1 MKKRRIPVGYI
12 WDRAW
17 AEKRSD
23 LESDLEDFFIKASNL
38 TRPDGTRLMKL
49 AGLVKLE
56 QEVIDEANNLL
67 DELEKAYH
75 SEGCEIPGYVAIF
88 KDGDTSPTWT

>member
-1 MKKRRIPVGYI
+1 
-12 WDRAW
+12 
-17 AEKRSD
+17 
-23 LESDLEDFFIKASNL
+23 
-38 TRPDGTRLMKL
+38 MKL

-75 SEGCEIPGYVAIF
+75 SEGFVLHVPEGA
-88 KDGDTSPTWT
+88 KDNYE

>member
-38 TRPDGTRLMKL
+38 TRPDGIRLMKL
-49 AGLVKLE
+49 DFNRSKF
-56 QEVIDEANNLL
+56 IDEANNLL

>member
-38 TRPDGTRLMKL
+38 TRPDGIRLMKL
-49 AGLVKLE
+49 DFNRSKF
-56 QEVIDEANNLL
+56 IDEANNLL

-75 SEGCEIPGYVAIF
+75 SEGCEIPRYVAIF

>member
-12 WDRAW
+12 GDRYEAKGETW

-23 LESDLEDFFIKASNL
+23 IESHLEDFFIKASNL
-38 TRPDGTRLMKL
+38 TRPDGIRLMKL
-49 AGLVKLE
+49 DFNRSKF
-56 QEVIDEANNLL
+56 IDEANNLL

-75 SEGCEIPGYVAIF
+75 SEGFVLHVPEGA
-88 KDGDTSPTWT
+88 KDNYE

>member
-38 TRPDGTRLMKL
+38 TRPYGIRLMKL
-49 AGLVKLE
+49 DFNRSKF
-56 QEVIDEANNLL
+56 IDEANNLL

>member
-38 TRPDGTRLMKL
+38 TRPDGIRLMKL
-49 AGLVKLE
+49 DFNRSKF
-56 QEVIDEANNLL
+56 IDEANNLL

-75 SEGCEIPGYVAIF
+75 SEGCEIPRYVAIF
-88 KDGDTSPTWT
+88 KDGDTSPTCT

>member
-49 AGLVKLE
+49 DFNRSKF
-56 QEVIDEANNLL
+56 IDEANNLL

-75 SEGCEIPGYVAIF
+75 SEGCEIPRYVAIF